1 MDIKAKL
8 SALWIVVMFNMV
20 FADILGFQMTLMS
33 GNLTPEVQ
41 VPDWGMLIFAIILQ
55 IPILMIFLSRILK
68 RSANRWANT
77 IAAVITTAFVVL
89 GGSTDIVY
97 IFFAGMEILCMGLIV
112 RYARTWP
119 EHDSIQ
125 SLPE

>member
-1 MDIKAKL
+1 MDIRAKL
-8 SALWIVVMFNMV
+8 STLWIVVMFNMV

-33 GNLTPEVQ
+33 GNLTPEIQ
-41 VPDWGMLIFAIILQ
+41 VPAWGMLIFAIILQ

-68 RSANRWANT
+68 QTASRWANT
-77 IAAVITTAFVVL
+77 VAAVITTAFVVL

-112 RYARTWP
+112 RYARTWA
-119 EHDSIQ
+119 EHERIEV
-125 SLPE
+125 PR